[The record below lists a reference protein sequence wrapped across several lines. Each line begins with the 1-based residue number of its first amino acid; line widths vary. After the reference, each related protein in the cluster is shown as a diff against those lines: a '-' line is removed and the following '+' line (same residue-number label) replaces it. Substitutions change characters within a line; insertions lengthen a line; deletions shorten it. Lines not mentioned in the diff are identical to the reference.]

1 MMVANM
7 DGPGKGCESRCK
19 LWGVYSL
26 LYGDR
31 GAFTGHGMLV
41 MILGLQHWGTAFGL
55 EQLFVVTEGNVWVDP
70 VCLYCSWAQSLF
82 SINFRKPDF
91 KSLKM
96 EIVMDIIVNYCLPTA
111 FREIWSDQ
119 RAFSGEAKAK
129 QVCSQAG
136 NEDLGQMEP
145 GRWREHEGFY
155 DNIDKWNAN
164 GFYHVSI

>member
-41 MILGLQHWGTAFGL
+41 MILVLQHWGTAFDL

-70 VCLYCSWAQSLF
+70 VSLLLMSWKCVF
-82 SINFRKPDF
+82 N
-91 KSLKM
+91 
-96 EIVMDIIVNYCLPTA
+96 
-111 FREIWSDQ
+111 
-119 RAFSGEAKAK
+119 
-129 QVCSQAG
+129 
-136 NEDLGQMEP
+136 
-145 GRWREHEGFY
+145 
-155 DNIDKWNAN
+155 
-164 GFYHVSI
+164 